1 MNWLNPAVLFLKHH
15 LEHHLDSLRSTTSRF
30 LAKRSSSSTTSTPFE
45 ASLAMSCQ
53 GSLDHEVMFY
63 NIVMWGTVLLA
74 LVNLVLVRGWA
85 QSWAQSRG
93 LNLPTNSQAV
103 GTVLCCSGLGKI
115 IAAILLLTLFSLKC
129 PLGCECDGSIGF
141 LNLYPYIVIVVA
153 LVCLSHGMELRGME
167 FHRSVKLRCM
177 EFRRS
182 IVALWSRGME
192 LSRRS
197 IVALWS
203 RGMELSH
210 GEQPN
215 SPIMHRQCSEEAD
228 AVAAVLPATSNLA
241 DSRQISRQ
249 FTPLGVSFDSPKK
262 MEASRS
268 LPTHFNKKME
278 AVKTPRPRSESP
290 KMRSLI
296 PNPVGGTVATP
307 QAPEPAAKAFET
319 GTADA

>member
-1 MNWLNPAVLFLKHH
+1 MSDRMNWFNPAVFL
-15 LEHHLDSLRSTTSRF
+15 T
-30 LAKRSSSSTTSTPFE
+30 KRSSSSTTSVPFE

-53 GSLDHEVMFY
+53 ESLDHEVMFY

-85 QSWAQSRG
+85 QSWAQSWG
-93 LNLPTNSQAV
+93 LNLPTSSQAV
-103 GTVLCCSGLGKI
+103 GTVLCCSGLAKI

-177 EFRRS
+177 EFSRS

-192 LSRRS
+192 PPP
-197 IVALWS
+197 
-203 RGMELSH
+203 G
-210 GEQPN
+210 GQPN
-215 SPIMHRQCSEEAD
+215 SPMHRQCSEEAD
-228 AVAAVLPATSNLA
+228 AVAAGTLPATSNLA

-262 MEASRS
+262 ME
-268 LPTHFNKKME
+268 T
-278 AVKTPRPRSESP
+278 VKTPRQRSESP

-319 GTADA
+319 GTANA